1 VAEARV
7 QLGNPDEK
15 ESLLLEAV
23 TRGLVR
29 HSRQRKLIVVVN
41 CSVCEITIVLEIIV
55 VTICKKSLNA
65 IINPNL
71 IHWHSY
77 T

>member
-7 QLGNPDEK
+7 QLGNPEK
-15 ESLLLEAV
+15 KEGMLLEDV

-29 HSRQRKLIVVVN
+29 QSRQRKLIVVVN
-41 CSVCEITIVLEIIV
+41 YSMCEIAIVLELIV
-55 VTICKKSLNA
+55 ITICKKSLNA

-71 IHWHSY
+71 VHWHSY